1 MLIKNLI
8 NPLLFLKL
16 NKINKSIEL
25 FEQAQLLMP
34 GGVNSPV
41 RAFKNIGGNPIFF
54 EKAKG
59 AYLYDADGNE
69 YIDYIGS
76 WGPMIMGHSHPK
88 IVEAI
93 KTQAELGT
101 SYGAPTGLE
110 SDVAVLIKKCVPS
123 IEKIR
128 MVNSGTEATMSTIR
142 LARGYTNR
150 DKIIKFDGCYH
161 GHVDSLLIKAG
172 SGVLTFGLPDSPGI
186 PEDLAKHTS
195 SCSFN
200 NKEEFL
206 KVFEA
211 VKEDLAAVIVEPIA
225 GNMGFVPGEKDFLK
239 LLREIT
245 TSNNSL
251 LIFDEVMSGFRVSL
265 GGAQEIFNIQP
276 DLTALGKVIG
286 GGLPVGAFGG
296 KKEIMD
302 CLAPIGPVYQAGT
315 LSGNPLAMA
324 AGSALLNLI
333 IEENP
338 YKELEKNASIILEGI
353 SDMMQSSGIPF
364 STNQIGG
371 MFGFF
376 FSEKL
381 PTNIEEV
388 AKSDDKMFSSFLN
401 SCINNGIYFAP
412 SKYEA
417 GFISAMHKN
426 LEIEKTLGIVK
437 KIIDKGI

>member
-1 MLIKNLI
+1 M
-8 NPLLFLKL
+8 
-16 NKINKSIEL
+16 NKIDKSKAL
-25 FEQAQLLMP
+25 FKEAEHLMP

-41 RAFKNIGGNPIFF
+41 RAFKNIKGNPIFF

-59 AYLYDADGNE
+59 AYLYDADNNE

-76 WGPMIMGHSHPK
+76 WGPMIMGHSNPV

-93 KTQAELGT
+93 KNQVELGT
-101 SYGAPTGLE
+101 SYGAPTALE
-110 SDVAVLIKKCVPS
+110 SEVARLIKECMPS

-128 MVNSGTEATMSTIR
+128 MVNSGTEATMSAIR
-142 LARGYTNR
+142 VARGYTGKN
-150 DKIIKFDGCYH
+150 KIIKFDGCYH

-172 SGVLTFGLPDSPGI
+172 SGVSTFGLPDSPGV
-186 PEDLAKHTS
+186 PEDLAKLTL
-195 SCSFN
+195 SCSYN
-200 NKEEFL
+200 NEEEFV
-206 KVFEA
+206 KVFDSI
-211 VKEDLAAVIVEPIA
+211 KDDLAAVIVEPIA
-225 GNMGFVPGEKDFLK
+225 GNMGFVPGDFNFLK
-239 LLREIT
+239 TLRDL
-245 TSNNSL
+245 TSKNGSL

-265 GGAQEIFNIQP
+265 GGAQELFDIQP

-302 CLAPIGPVYQAGT
+302 CLAPVGPVYQAGT

-324 AGSALLNLI
+324 AGSALLNLLI
-333 IEENP
+333 KENP
-338 YKELEKNASIILEGI
+338 YKELEKSASTLLEGMKDI
-353 SDMMQSSGIPF
+353 MKSSGIPF

-376 FSEKL
+376 FSEDL
-381 PTNIEEV
+381 PKNIEDV
-388 AKSDDKMFSSFLN
+388 AKSDDIAFTNFLN
-401 SCINNGIYFAP
+401 ACIGNGIYFAP

-417 GFISAMHKN
+417 GFISAMHKDI
-426 LEIEKTLGIVK
+426 EIEKTLGIVR